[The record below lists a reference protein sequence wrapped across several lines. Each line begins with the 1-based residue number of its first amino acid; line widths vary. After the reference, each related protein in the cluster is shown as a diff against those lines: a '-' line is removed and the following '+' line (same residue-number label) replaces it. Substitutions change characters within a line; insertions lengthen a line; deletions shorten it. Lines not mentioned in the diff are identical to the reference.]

1 MKFRGLEI
9 KQETFGDNK
18 GKFAGRIHFESDNRD
33 TIFLNIN
40 PEYAK
45 KFIEVALPL
54 FERAT
59 SEKIEIIREELG
71 LNE

>member
-9 KQETFGDNK
+9 KQETFGENK
-18 GKFAGRIHFESDNRD
+18 GRFTGRIHFESNNKDS
-33 TIFLNIN
+33 IYLNIDT
-40 PEYAK
+40 EYAK

>member
-1 MKFRGLEI
+1 M
-9 KQETFGDNK
+9 Q
-18 GKFAGRIHFESDNRD
+18 
-33 TIFLNIN
+33 
-40 PEYAK
+40 K

-59 SEKIEIIREELG
+59 SEKIEIIREELE

>member
-9 KQETFGDNK
+9 KRETFGDNK
-18 GKFAGRIHFESDNRD
+18 GKFAGRIHFESNNKDS
-33 TIFLNIN
+33 IYLNIN
-40 PEYAK
+40 PAYAN
-45 KFIEVALPL
+45 KFVEVALPL

>member
-1 MKFRGLEI
+1 MKFRGLKIE
-9 KQETFGDNK
+9 QETFGDNK
-18 GKFAGRIHFESDNRD
+18 GKFAGRIHFESNNKDG
-33 TIFLNIN
+33 IYLNID

>member
-18 GKFAGRIHFESDNRD
+18 GKFAGRIHFKSNNKDS
-33 TIFLNIN
+33 IYLNID
-40 PEYAK
+40 PEYAN
-45 KFIEVALPL
+45 KFVEVALPL

-59 SEKIEIIREELG
+59 SEKIEIIREELE

>member
-9 KQETFGDNK
+9 KEELYGENK
-18 GKFAGRIHFESDNRD
+18 GKFNGRIHFSTKNND
-33 TIFLNIN
+33 TIYLTID
-40 PEYAK
+40 PKYAT
-45 KFIEVALPL
+45 KFVEVALPL
-54 FERAT
+54 FERVI

>member
-9 KQETFGDNK
+9 KRETFGDNK
-18 GKFAGRIHFESDNRD
+18 GKFAGRIHFESNNKDS
-33 TIFLNIN
+33 IYLNIN

-45 KFIEVALPL
+45 KFVEVALPL

>member
-18 GKFAGRIHFESDNRD
+18 GRFAGRIRFESNNEDS
-33 TIFLNIN
+33 IYLNID

-45 KFIEVALPL
+45 KFVEVALPL

-71 LNE
+71 INE

>member
-1 MKFRGLEI
+1 MKFEGLEI
-9 KQETFGDNK
+9 KRK
-18 GKFAGRIHFESDNRD
+18 LYGKNEGNSAGRIDFESNNGDD
-33 TIFLNIN
+33 IYLNIDQ
-40 PEYAK
+40 EYAN
-45 KFIEVALPL
+45 KFVEVALSL

>member
-18 GKFAGRIHFESDNRD
+18 GKFAGRIHFVSDNND
-33 TIFLNIN
+33 TIYLNID
-40 PEYAK
+40 PEYAN
-45 KFIEVALPL
+45 KFVEVALPL

>member
-9 KQETFGDNK
+9 KKETFGDNK
-18 GKFAGRIHFESDNRD
+18 GKFAGRINFESNNKD
-33 TIFLNIN
+33 TIYLTIDA
-40 PEYAK
+40 EYAK

-54 FERAT
+54 FEIAT
-59 SEKIEIIREELG
+59 SEKIEIIRDELG

>member
-9 KQETFGDNK
+9 KQELYGENK
-18 GKFAGRIHFESDNRD
+18 GKFAGKIHFVSNNNDS
-33 TIFLNIN
+33 IYLNIDSK
-40 PEYAK
+40 YAE

-59 SEKIEIIREELG
+59 SEKIEIIRKELG
-71 LNE
+71 LDE

>member
-9 KQETFGDNK
+9 KKELYGDNK
-18 GKFAGRIHFESDNRD
+18 GKFVGRIHFESNNEDD
-33 TIFLNIN
+33 IYLNID

-45 KFIEVALPL
+45 KFVEVALPL

-59 SEKIEIIREELG
+59 SEKIEFIRKELG

>member
-1 MKFRGLEI
+1 MKFEGLEI
-9 KQETFGDNK
+9 KRKLFGNNQ
-18 GKFAGRIHFESDNRD
+18 GKFAGRIHFESNNGDD
-33 TIFLNIN
+33 IYLNID

-45 KFIEVALPL
+45 KFVEVALPL

-59 SEKIEIIREELG
+59 SEKIEIIRKELG

>member
-1 MKFRGLEI
+1 MKFEGLEI
-9 KQETFGDNK
+9 KQELFGKNK
-18 GKFAGRIHFESDNRD
+18 GKFVGRIRFESDNGD
-33 TIFLNIN
+33 YINLNID
-40 PEYAK
+40 PEYAN
-45 KFIEVALPL
+45 KFVEVALPL

>member
-9 KQETFGDNK
+9 KQELFGDNK
-18 GKFAGRIHFESDNRD
+18 GKFAGQIHFVSDNND
-33 TIFLNIN
+33 TIYLNIN
-40 PEYAK
+40 PEYAN
-45 KFIEVALPL
+45 KFVEVALPL

>member
-9 KQETFGDNK
+9 KQELYGENE
-18 GKFAGRIHFESDNRD
+18 GKFAGRIRFESNNKDS
-33 TIFLNIN
+33 IYLNIN

-45 KFIEVALPL
+45 KFVEVALPL

>member
-18 GKFAGRIHFESDNRD
+18 GKFAGRIHFESNNGDD
-33 TIFLNIN
+33 IYLNID
-40 PEYAK
+40 PEYTK
-45 KFIEVALPL
+45 KFVEVALPL
-54 FERAT
+54 LERAT

>member
-9 KQETFGDNK
+9 KQETFGNNK
-18 GKFAGRIHFESDNRD
+18 GKFAGRIHFESNNKDSVYLSID
-33 TIFLNIN
+33 

-45 KFIEVALPL
+45 KFIKVALPL